1 MSTRNET
8 QTTQVADNS
17 RRELLQRSG
26 FMAGAAVLAS
36 SVPGLLSKAVAQD
49 TMSPTMSPSMPSGA
63 MAVGNMTTAN
73 PFGDLANLSSDLDIL
88 NFALL
93 LEYLEADFYARVI
106 AANARRSFLQ
116 ARVGEVA
123 QKLALDEAVHV
134 TAITNA
140 ITRLGGTPVAKPMF
154 QFPENTFVSQFGFL
168 ELAGSFEV
176 TGIGAYLGAAP
187 KIKSREYLRFAAS
200 IYGIE
205 ARHTA
210 IIRMLDGRVFAP
222 DALEKPLTT
231 AQVAERVAPFIL
243 A

>member
-49 TMSPTMSPSMPSGA
+49 TMSPSMPSSA

-93 LEYLEADFYARVI
+93 LEYLEADFYARVV